1 MTFKKLLTQNNLI
14 KYRKNE
20 ADKKRLQLKQRLSAL
35 SLLSEEA
42 LLQEFNQSMNGFNEE
57 QAELMREKYGT
68 NTLPKQKADWA
79 GLRLLRCLFTPFTLI
94 LIALMGISV
103 ITDVVMVSAKD
114 QDFSKIIIIFVMIT
128 LSTVI
133 RFVQETKSSRE
144 AEKLN
149 EMVETTTLVY
159 RNQSAKEIPADEVVA
174 GDLVRLAAGDL
185 VVADVRILQAKDL
198 FISQAS
204 LSGESDPLEKQG
216 IALSE
221 PAASVTDSENL
232 AFMGSNVISGSA
244 LCMVIA
250 VGSDTFFGSMA
261 ESFSE
266 PQDATNFEKGMNAV
280 TKILMRFMLVMV
292 PIVFVI
298 NGFTKHD
305 WLSAF
310 MFAVSIAVGMT
321 PEMLPMIV
329 TTCLAKGALV
339 MSKQKTIIKDL
350 NAIQNFGAMDI
361 LCTDKTGTLTLDKVA
376 LEYHLDVLG
385 NEDSRVLRHAFLNSY
400 FQTGLKNLLDVA
412 IIERTFAEA
421 EHDEAFAA
429 LSNLYEKVDEIPYDF
444 NRRRM
449 SVVVKDG
456 YGKTQLITKGAVEEI
471 LKICTHVEI
480 NHQSVMMSEELRVQ
494 ILKTVADFND
504 QGLRVLAVAQKTNP
518 REAGMFGVEDEK
530 DMILIGYLAFLD
542 PPKGSAKSA
551 IASLHEYG
559 TEVKVLTGDS
569 DRVTRSVC
577 EQVGIDTGHIVLG
590 FEIEAMS
597 DDELKVLVEE
607 CRVFAKLSPDQK
619 ARIVAQLKANGH
631 TVGYMGDGINDAMAM
646 RQADVGISVDTAVD
660 IAKETADVILLEKD
674 LMVLKEGILE
684 GRRTYANTIK
694 YIKMTASSSFGNMFS
709 VLCASAF
716 LPFLPMTSIQLILL
730 SLVYDLSCAAIP
742 WDNVDSEFLRQ
753 PRPWAAESISK
764 FMLWMGPISSV
775 FDICTYLLLYF
786 VIAPMAVKGG
796 YHTLTDQS
804 SITLFISVFQTGWFI
819 ESMWTQTLV
828 LHTLRSA
835 KLPFIQTRASKPV
848 TLLSLAGIFL
858 LTLLPSTQIGE
869 ALGLVSMPLMYY
881 GWLLLIVAGYLVIT
895 TVVKFFYIRRYGEL
909 L

>member
-14 KYRKNE
+14 KHRKNE
-20 ADKKRLQLKQRLSAL
+20 ADKERLQLKQRLSAL

-42 LLQEFNQSMNGFNEE
+42 LLKKFNQNMNGFNEE
-57 QAELMREKYGT
+57 QAQLMREKYGA
-68 NTLPKQKADWA
+68 NILPKQKADWA

-94 LIALMGISV
+94 LMALMAVSY
-103 ITDVVMVSAKD
+103 ITDVMMVSARD

-159 RNQSAKEIPADEVVA
+159 RNQTAKEIPADEVVA

-198 FISQAS
+198 FIAQAS

-221 PAASVTDSENL
+221 PAASVTDSVNL
-232 AFMGSNVISGSA
+232 AFMGSNVVSGSA
-244 LCMVIA
+244 LCIVIA

-266 PQDATNFEKGMNAV
+266 PQDATSFEKGMNAV
-280 TKILMRFMLVMV
+280 TEILMRFMLVMV

-321 PEMLPMIV
+321 PEMLPMIG

-400 FQTGLKNLLDVA
+400 FQTGLKNLLDAA
-412 IIERTFAEA
+412 IIERTFEEA
-421 EHDEAFAA
+421 EHDETFAS
-429 LSNLYEKVDEIPYDF
+429 LSTLYEKADEIPYDF

-456 YGKTQLITKGAVEEI
+456 NGKTQLITKGAVEEI
-471 LKICTHVEI
+471 LKICTHAEI
-480 NHQSVMMSEELRVQ
+480 NHQSEVMSEKLRDQ

-504 QGLRVLAVAQKTNP
+504 RGLRVLAVAQKTNP

-542 PPKGSAKSA
+542 PPKVTAKSA

-569 DRVTRSVC
+569 DRVTRSIC
-577 EQVGIDTGHIVLG
+577 EQVGIDAGHIVMG

-597 DDELKVLVEE
+597 DDELKALVEE
-607 CRVFAKLSPDQK
+607 CKVFAKLSPDQK
-619 ARIVAQLKANGH
+619 ARIVEQLKANGH

-646 RQADVGISVDTAVD
+646 RKADVGISVDTAVD

-742 WDNVDSEFLRQ
+742 WDNVDSELLRQ
-753 PRPWAAESISK
+753 PKPWAAESISK
-764 FMLWMGPISSV
+764 FMLWMGPISSA
-775 FDICTYLLLYF
+775 FDLCTYLLLYF
-786 VIAPMAVKGG
+786 VIAPMAVNGG

-848 TLLSLAGIFL
+848 ILLSLAGIFL
-858 LTLLPSTQIGE
+858 LTLLPSTPIGE
-869 ALGLVSMPLMYY
+869 AIGLVSMPLMYY
-881 GWLLLIVAGYLVIT
+881 GWLMLIVAAYLVIT
-895 TVVKFFYIRRYGEL
+895 TVVKYFYIRRYGEL

>member
-94 LIALMGISV
+94 LIALMGISA

-266 PQDATNFEKGMNAV
+266 PQDATSFEKGMNAV

-292 PIVFVI
+292 PVVFVI

-412 IIERTFAEA
+412 IIDRTFAEA

-456 YGKTQLITKGAVEEI
+456 NGKTQLITKGAVEEI

-607 CRVFAKLSPDQK
+607 CSGIILSNVSCISGMQGFRKAVTGSKSADCRTAKGEWPY
-619 ARIVAQLKANGH
+619 RG
-631 TVGYMGDGINDAMAM
+631 
-646 RQADVGISVDTAVD
+646 
-660 IAKETADVILLEKD
+660 
-674 LMVLKEGILE
+674 
-684 GRRTYANTIK
+684 
-694 YIKMTASSSFGNMFS
+694 
-709 VLCASAF
+709 
-716 LPFLPMTSIQLILL
+716 
-730 SLVYDLSCAAIP
+730 VY
-742 WDNVDSEFLRQ
+742 
-753 PRPWAAESISK
+753 
-764 FMLWMGPISSV
+764 G
-775 FDICTYLLLYF
+775 
-786 VIAPMAVKGG
+786 
-796 YHTLTDQS
+796 
-804 SITLFISVFQTGWFI
+804 
-819 ESMWTQTLV
+819 
-828 LHTLRSA
+828 
-835 KLPFIQTRASKPV
+835 
-848 TLLSLAGIFL
+848 
-858 LTLLPSTQIGE
+858 
-869 ALGLVSMPLMYY
+869 
-881 GWLLLIVAGYLVIT
+881 
-895 TVVKFFYIRRYGEL
+895 
-909 L
+909 

>member
-133 RFVQETKSSRE
+133 RFIQETKSSRE

-232 AFMGSNVISGSA
+232 AFMGSNVINGSA

-266 PQDATNFEKGMNAV
+266 PQDATSFEKGMNAV

-339 MSKQKTIIKDL
+339 MSKQKTIIK
-350 NAIQNFGAMDI
+350 
-361 LCTDKTGTLTLDKVA
+361 
-376 LEYHLDVLG
+376 
-385 NEDSRVLRHAFLNSY
+385 EDR
-400 FQTGLKNLLDVA
+400 K
-412 IIERTFAEA
+412 
-421 EHDEAFAA
+421 
-429 LSNLYEKVDEIPYDF
+429 
-444 NRRRM
+444 
-449 SVVVKDG
+449 SVV
-456 YGKTQLITKGAVEEI
+456 
-471 LKICTHVEI
+471 
-480 NHQSVMMSEELRVQ
+480 
-494 ILKTVADFND
+494 
-504 QGLRVLAVAQKTNP
+504 
-518 REAGMFGVEDEK
+518 
-530 DMILIGYLAFLD
+530 
-542 PPKGSAKSA
+542 
-551 IASLHEYG
+551 
-559 TEVKVLTGDS
+559 
-569 DRVTRSVC
+569 
-577 EQVGIDTGHIVLG
+577 
-590 FEIEAMS
+590 
-597 DDELKVLVEE
+597 
-607 CRVFAKLSPDQK
+607 
-619 ARIVAQLKANGH
+619 
-631 TVGYMGDGINDAMAM
+631 
-646 RQADVGISVDTAVD
+646 
-660 IAKETADVILLEKD
+660 
-674 LMVLKEGILE
+674 
-684 GRRTYANTIK
+684 
-694 YIKMTASSSFGNMFS
+694 
-709 VLCASAF
+709 
-716 LPFLPMTSIQLILL
+716 
-730 SLVYDLSCAAIP
+730 
-742 WDNVDSEFLRQ
+742 
-753 PRPWAAESISK
+753 
-764 FMLWMGPISSV
+764 
-775 FDICTYLLLYF
+775 
-786 VIAPMAVKGG
+786 
-796 YHTLTDQS
+796 
-804 SITLFISVFQTGWFI
+804 
-819 ESMWTQTLV
+819 
-828 LHTLRSA
+828 
-835 KLPFIQTRASKPV
+835 
-848 TLLSLAGIFL
+848 
-858 LTLLPSTQIGE
+858 
-869 ALGLVSMPLMYY
+869 
-881 GWLLLIVAGYLVIT
+881 
-895 TVVKFFYIRRYGEL
+895 
-909 L
+909 

>member
-133 RFVQETKSSRE
+133 RFIQETKSSRE

-266 PQDATNFEKGMNAV
+266 PQDATSFEKGMNAV

-361 LCTDKTGTLTLDKVA
+361 LCTDKTGTLTQNRMTLVKAYAGDHLHDLDGEEQVA
-376 LEYHLDVLG
+376 LKRGGIHQIHDRHRLFLGLFGREHGTGDDFLLRVRRQGIRAGKVHHEDLNAVDGDVAFLLVDGDAGIIPDMLMGSGIFVERRGFPAVRVPRQRNADLFQRDVL
-385 NEDSRVLRHAFLNSY
+385 RL
-400 FQTGLKNLLDVA
+400 
-412 IIERTFAEA
+412 
-421 EHDEAFAA
+421 AA
-429 LSNLYEKVDEIPYDF
+429 
-444 NRRRM
+444 
-449 SVVVKDG
+449 
-456 YGKTQLITKGAVEEI
+456 
-471 LKICTHVEI
+471 
-480 NHQSVMMSEELRVQ
+480 
-494 ILKTVADFND
+494 
-504 QGLRVLAVAQKTNP
+504 VLAAVRAI
-518 REAGMFGVEDEK
+518 GMG
-530 DMILIGYLAFLD
+530 LAHAT
-542 PPKGSAKSA
+542 S
-551 IASLHEYG
+551 
-559 TEVKVLTGDS
+559 
-569 DRVTRSVC
+569 
-577 EQVGIDTGHIVLG
+577 
-590 FEIEAMS
+590 
-597 DDELKVLVEE
+597 
-607 CRVFAKLSPDQK
+607 
-619 ARIVAQLKANGH
+619 
-631 TVGYMGDGINDAMAM
+631 TVM
-646 RQADVGISVDTAVD
+646 
-660 IAKETADVILLEKD
+660 
-674 LMVLKEGILE
+674 
-684 GRRTYANTIK
+684 
-694 YIKMTASSSFGNMFS
+694 
-709 VLCASAF
+709 
-716 LPFLPMTSIQLILL
+716 
-730 SLVYDLSCAAIP
+730 
-742 WDNVDSEFLRQ
+742 
-753 PRPWAAESISK
+753 
-764 FMLWMGPISSV
+764 
-775 FDICTYLLLYF
+775 
-786 VIAPMAVKGG
+786 
-796 YHTLTDQS
+796 
-804 SITLFISVFQTGWFI
+804 
-819 ESMWTQTLV
+819 
-828 LHTLRSA
+828 
-835 KLPFIQTRASKPV
+835 
-848 TLLSLAGIFL
+848 
-858 LTLLPSTQIGE
+858 
-869 ALGLVSMPLMYY
+869 
-881 GWLLLIVAGYLVIT
+881 
-895 TVVKFFYIRRYGEL
+895 
-909 L
+909 

>member
-94 LIALMGISV
+94 LIALMGISA
-103 ITDVVMVSAKD
+103 ITDVVMVSEKD

-159 RNQSAKEIPADEVVA
+159 RNQSAKEIPADEVVV

-266 PQDATNFEKGMNAV
+266 PQDATSFEKGMNAV

-292 PIVFVI
+292 PVVFVI

-456 YGKTQLITKGAVEEI
+456 NGKTQLITKGAVEEI
-471 LKICTHVEI
+471 LNICTYVEI

-590 FEIEAMS
+590 FEIEAMC

-631 TVGYMGDGINDAMAM
+631 TVG
-646 RQADVGISVDTAVD
+646 QC
-660 IAKETADVILLEKD
+660 AKQ
-674 LMVLKEGILE
+674 MS
-684 GRRTYANTIK
+684 
-694 YIKMTASSSFGNMFS
+694 AS
-709 VLCASAF
+709 
-716 LPFLPMTSIQLILL
+716 Q
-730 SLVYDLSCAAIP
+730 
-742 WDNVDSEFLRQ
+742 
-753 PRPWAAESISK
+753 
-764 FMLWMGPISSV
+764 
-775 FDICTYLLLYF
+775 
-786 VIAPMAVKGG
+786 
-796 YHTLTDQS
+796 
-804 SITLFISVFQTGWFI
+804 
-819 ESMWTQTLV
+819 
-828 LHTLRSA
+828 
-835 KLPFIQTRASKPV
+835 
-848 TLLSLAGIFL
+848 
-858 LTLLPSTQIGE
+858 
-869 ALGLVSMPLMYY
+869 
-881 GWLLLIVAGYLVIT
+881 
-895 TVVKFFYIRRYGEL
+895 
-909 L
+909 

>member
-577 EQVGIDTGHIVLG
+577 EQV
-590 FEIEAMS
+590 
-597 DDELKVLVEE
+597 
-607 CRVFAKLSPDQK
+607 
-619 ARIVAQLKANGH
+619 
-631 TVGYMGDGINDAMAM
+631 
-646 RQADVGISVDTAVD
+646 
-660 IAKETADVILLEKD
+660 
-674 LMVLKEGILE
+674 
-684 GRRTYANTIK
+684 
-694 YIKMTASSSFGNMFS
+694 
-709 VLCASAF
+709 
-716 LPFLPMTSIQLILL
+716 
-730 SLVYDLSCAAIP
+730 
-742 WDNVDSEFLRQ
+742 
-753 PRPWAAESISK
+753 
-764 FMLWMGPISSV
+764 
-775 FDICTYLLLYF
+775 
-786 VIAPMAVKGG
+786 
-796 YHTLTDQS
+796 
-804 SITLFISVFQTGWFI
+804 
-819 ESMWTQTLV
+819 
-828 LHTLRSA
+828 
-835 KLPFIQTRASKPV
+835 
-848 TLLSLAGIFL
+848 
-858 LTLLPSTQIGE
+858 
-869 ALGLVSMPLMYY
+869 
-881 GWLLLIVAGYLVIT
+881 
-895 TVVKFFYIRRYGEL
+895 
-909 L
+909 

>member
-1 MTFKKLLTQNNLI
+1 
-14 KYRKNE
+14 
-20 ADKKRLQLKQRLSAL
+20 
-35 SLLSEEA
+35 
-42 LLQEFNQSMNGFNEE
+42 MNGFNEE

-646 RQADVGISVDTAVD
+646 RQADVGISVAVSY
-660 IAKETADVILLEKD
+660 T
-674 LMVLKEGILE
+674 
-684 GRRTYANTIK
+684 
-694 YIKMTASSSFGNMFS
+694 
-709 VLCASAF
+709 
-716 LPFLPMTSIQLILL
+716 
-730 SLVYDLSCAAIP
+730 
-742 WDNVDSEFLRQ
+742 
-753 PRPWAAESISK
+753 
-764 FMLWMGPISSV
+764 
-775 FDICTYLLLYF
+775 
-786 VIAPMAVKGG
+786 
-796 YHTLTDQS
+796 H
-804 SITLFISVFQTGWFI
+804 
-819 ESMWTQTLV
+819 
-828 LHTLRSA
+828 
-835 KLPFIQTRASKPV
+835 
-848 TLLSLAGIFL
+848 
-858 LTLLPSTQIGE
+858 LTLPTI
-869 ALGLVSMPLMYY
+869 A
-881 GWLLLIVAGYLVIT
+881 
-895 TVVKFFYIRRYGEL
+895 
-909 L
+909 